1 MNFGVIYGLSAFG
14 ISQQTEFSPDQGK
27 EFIDNYFAS
36 YPGILDYIDSIKE
49 RAKEIGFVETILG
62 RRRYIPEI
70 HAANFNVRRSAE
82 RIAVNMPIQ
91 GTAADIMKIAMIKMH
106 DRITGA
112 NMRTRMI
119 LQVHDELIFETP
131 QEEINTMKIIIDE
144 EMPTAMNLL
153 VPLKI
158 DIKQGYTWGDF

>member
-1 MNFGVIYGLSAFG
+1 
-14 ISQQTEFSPDQGK
+14 
-27 EFIDNYFAS
+27 
-36 YPGILDYIDSIKE
+36 
-49 RAKEIGFVETILG
+49 
-62 RRRYIPEI
+62 
-70 HAANFNVRRSAE
+70 
-82 RIAVNMPIQ
+82 MPIQ